1 VTWLIWPLVY
11 LMIALEVMHEG
22 VRFQRFIDGPE
33 RYYRLR
39 LWERVRFPLL
49 VGGLWFLLPL
59 AGIFILFITVIAWID
74 GDPLWRDE

>member
-22 VRFQRFIDGPE
+22 VRFQRFVDGPE

-39 LWERVRFPLL
+39 LWERVRFPLVAGTLWPL
-49 VGGLWFLLPL
+49 VVVFVLW
-59 AGIFILFITVIAWID
+59 ILVIAWID